1 MSLWCL
7 CVATRDESVFM
18 YLNIIYVGLT
28 RDRIRFHCRRFVVH
42 SATRLKVTV
51 FMPDIDASAV
61 SAPVN
66 EAQTG
71 SAFIEPHSESEVC
84 LSAVTLRV

>member
-1 MSLWCL
+1 MQ
-7 CVATRDESVFM
+7 A
-18 YLNIIYVGLT
+18 
-28 RDRIRFHCRRFVVH
+28 
-42 SATRLKVTV
+42 
-51 FMPDIDASAV
+51 IDASAV

-84 LSAVTLRV
+84 LSLCDPGRFARLKDDYHLRSQRR